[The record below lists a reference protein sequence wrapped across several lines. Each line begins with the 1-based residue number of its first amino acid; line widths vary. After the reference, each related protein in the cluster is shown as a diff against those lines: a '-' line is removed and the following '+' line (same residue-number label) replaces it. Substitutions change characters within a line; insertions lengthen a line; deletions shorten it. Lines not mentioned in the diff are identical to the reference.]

1 VPTNERQIGV
11 ITMSERSGYIQ
22 GVPCWIDLSPPN
34 PQAEAQFYSDLFGW
48 QIEDAMPEGSGAQ
61 YFIARIRGGD
71 VAGIGSVPDGAPS
84 TAWNTY
90 VWVDS
95 ADEIV
100 AKARAAGGTSTDPF
114 DVMDAGRMAV
124 ITDPEGAA
132 LCIWQPNQH
141 RGSKIV
147 NEHGSV
153 NFNVLATRDLE
164 GAKAFYG
171 AVFGWQTLQL
181 PAGVMWTLPGYGD
194 HLESFTPGLR
204 KGMAD
209 MGAPDGFIDVVAAVN
224 PVADDDSSTPVQWDV
239 TFAVD
244 DIEAIVKMAK
254 ELGGEVIAGPFDAPW
269 CRMAVVKD
277 PQGATF
283 TASQFVPENRDVVA

>member
-1 VPTNERQIGV
+1 
-11 ITMSERSGYIQ
+11 MSERNGYIQ

-34 PQAEAQFYSDLFGW
+34 PSADAQFYSDLFGW
-48 QIEDAMPEGSGAQ
+48 QIEDAMPEGSDVH
-61 YFIARIRGGD
+61 YFIGRIRGGD
-71 VAGIGSVPDGAPS
+71 VAGIGTVRDGAPP
-84 TAWNTY
+84 AMWNTY

-95 ADEIV
+95 ADRTA
-100 AKARAAGGTSTDPF
+100 AKARAAGGTASDPF
-114 DVMDAGRMAV
+114 DVMEAGRMAV
-124 ITDPEGAA
+124 VTDPEGAA
-132 LCIWQPNQH
+132 ICIWEPNQH

-171 AVFGWQTLQL
+171 AVFGWQTLTL

-194 HLESFTPGLR
+194 HLEELTPGLR

-209 MGAPDGFIDVVAAVN
+209 MGAPDGFIDVVASVN
-224 PVADDDSSTPVQWDV
+224 PIAGGDSTTPARWDV

-244 DIEAIVKMAK
+244 DVEGIAKMAK
-254 ELGGEVIAGPFDAPW
+254 ELGGEVLAGPFDAPW
-269 CRMAVVKD
+269 CRMAVIKD

-283 TASQFVPENRDVVA
+283 TASQFVPENKNVGS